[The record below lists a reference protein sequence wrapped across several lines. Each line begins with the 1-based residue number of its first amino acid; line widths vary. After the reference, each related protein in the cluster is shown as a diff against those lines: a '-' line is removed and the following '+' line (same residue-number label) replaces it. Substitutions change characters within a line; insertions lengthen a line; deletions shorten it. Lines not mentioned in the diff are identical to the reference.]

1 MGKIF
6 EKLPDIELPPI
17 GSSNVLSPTM
27 GAMKGVPFKGFIDV
41 SMVSKKI
48 RAINHSELKI
58 DKGTFKK
65 RH

>member
-17 GSSNVLSPTM
+17 GMNPLSPVA

-41 SMVSKKI
+41 SLVS
-48 RAINHSELKI
+48 
-58 DKGTFKK
+58 
-65 RH
+65 